1 VGWAEIALVTFAL
14 AWVLMRLGV
23 VPPPHAALLIWI
35 HGGQLYISRGRLR
48 PQAREFLAE
57 ILRETGISSGFIA
70 MTPAKWVAFSP
81 NIPAS
86 ARQRI
91 RNVLLNL

>member
-1 VGWAEIALVTFAL
+1 MPWTETIIVALLLGFALV
-14 AWVLMRLGV
+14 RLGII
-23 VPPPHAALLIWI
+23 PPPHAALLIWI
-35 HGGQLYISRGRLR
+35 RGGQLYISRGRLR
-48 PQAREFLAE
+48 AQAREFLAE
-57 ILRETGISSGFIA
+57 ILRETGIKSGFIA

-86 ARQRI
+86 VRQRI

>member
-1 VGWAEIALVTFAL
+1 
-14 AWVLMRLGV
+14 MRLGV

-35 HGGQLYISRGRLR
+35 RNGQLHIFRGRLR
-48 PQAREFLAE
+48 AQARDFLTE
-57 ILRETGISSGFIA
+57 IISESEIMTGFIA

-86 ARQRI
+86 VRQRI